1 MSVLSYISLSVAVS
15 EDGAAWR
22 DCCGEGDTS
31 DTTHFYLDDRK
42 DEADQV
48 QSSLITSSVLLTC
61 AMYIN
66 LC

>member
-1 MSVLSYISLSVAVS
+1 MSVLSYISLSVEVS

-22 DCCGEGDTS
+22 DCCGHEDTS

-48 QSSLITSSVLLTC
+48 QNSLTNNKC
-61 AMYIN
+61 
-66 LC
+66 

>member
-1 MSVLSYISLSVAVS
+1 MSVLSYISLSVEVS
-15 EDGAAWR
+15 EDGAAWW

-48 QSSLITSSVLLTC
+48 QTSLIS
-61 AMYIN
+61 N
-66 LC
+66 

>member
-48 QSSLITSSVLLTC
+48 QTSIIS
-61 AMYIN
+61 N
-66 LC
+66 